1 MIFIM
6 RNFREEILKYFP
18 VNIYK
23 NINETIKENA
33 KYENEIEEIRIRVN
47 NPIILKIGQFEKILE
62 YKVSSNE
69 LIQILEKLCEN
80 SIYAY
85 KNQMCEGYITIN
97 GGHRVGIVG
106 SVVIEQ
112 ERIVNIKYISSL
124 NFRIAREIIDCSQK
138 VLNQIIDIQNLN
150 IFNTII
156 VAPPGCGKTTVL
168 RDVIRK
174 ISNGIPEISFKGR
187 TIGVVDERGEIAAMY
202 KGVPQNDIGIRTD
215 VIENISKSK
224 GMKVLLRSMTPQIIA
239 CDEIGTSED
248 VKAIKEILTCGVKG
262 IFTMHGRTIEDI
274 RNKRELYDLVQN
286 RQIEK
291 IVFL

>member
-1 MIFIM
+1 M

-112 ERIVNIKYISSL
+112 EKS
-124 NFRIAREIIDCSQK
+124 
-138 VLNQIIDIQNLN
+138 
-150 IFNTII
+150 
-156 VAPPGCGKTTVL
+156 GKTTVL

-224 GMKVLLRSMTPQIIA
+224 GMKILLRSMTPQIIA